1 MYIETLKTYVI
12 VLNGNIVIVF
22 DVTVTINFQY
32 PDKESV
38 HVASC
43 RYLNGKDKF
52 RKYLEA
58 KRDSMHVQYEHK
70 VTNIKIRKYQETRIV
85 I

>member
-1 MYIETLKTYVI
+1 MVTCI
-12 VLNGNIVIVF
+12 VL

-38 HVASC
+38 HVVSC

-52 RKYLEA
+52 RKYLDA
-58 KRDSMHVQYEHK
+58 KKDSMHVQYEHK
-70 VTNIKIRKYQETRIV
+70 VTNIKIRKYQDTRIV

>member
-1 MYIETLKTYVI
+1 MYIETLKTDVI
-12 VLNGNIVIVF
+12 VFNGNIVMCLMSQWPLIF
-22 DVTVTINFQY
+22 NIPT
-32 PDKESV
+32 ESV
-38 HVASC
+38 HVVSC

-70 VTNIKIRKYQETRIV
+70 GHKH
-85 I
+85 